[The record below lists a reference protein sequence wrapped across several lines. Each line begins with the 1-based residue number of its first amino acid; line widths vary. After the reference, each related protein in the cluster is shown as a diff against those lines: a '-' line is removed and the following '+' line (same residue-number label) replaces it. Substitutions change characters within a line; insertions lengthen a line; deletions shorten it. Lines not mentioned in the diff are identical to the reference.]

1 MIRFI
6 DVNTGNVYNGSTPY
20 VHWFEGKQS
29 VGLNYDKQIVF
40 LTNSKCVCIKMNSD
54 VFSLVNED
62 MLQYYF
68 TEDGKP
74 TQQTFFD
81 KKYFDLDVLK
91 TKHISKTGNSENYQ
105 DGYYLYCFNIIAQ
118 GKYVGEVTDSFFIND
133 EEFTI
138 GADFY
143 DENEILGINLSNF
156 GLDISNEVQRAIYEK
171 DINEQKPDYI
181 LLNRKLKEL
190 LNEYINI
197 LANKGSYKSLINSL
211 NWFEYGEL
219 TKIYEYWKHSE
230 PNRDYISKRELTQYI
245 NQNTKNIINSQTKTT
260 FVGISCALDKIT
272 KNNGKIVYENS
283 IDESNIFEEPTYW
296 GYSPLQYVDMGGF
309 FANSQ
314 WCTVYNK
321 DKTVTFRLAVDRE
334 ITGFAPQ
341 ISFAGNYVGM
351 EYNNGYYEY
360 TTSEKYEYGELLPEV
375 WFFWLASYYGA
386 IGINI
391 PYNTIGSKNN
401 RDSVIL
407 PTGWN
412 WIIPGGNN
420 NTLSLINEPNPK
432 LENVGMMWSK
442 DAMSLKMTLLHNFFA
457 TYFLPIHLDLIHTTI
472 ENIIYTNTLKIN
484 SAPLLERFDR
494 VDGINTFKCD
504 LKDVYYLDNV
514 ETYTNLNTPFGYI
527 HNSNLNEEDAE
538 LDIIGVDLE
547 FFDHTG
553 MASDDDILKAYM
565 LQYYKGIGA
574 VIPFNCVLDIKDNI
588 IVGGDIIIYKD
599 GEIILSRS
607 TTNIRSSRTF
617 NIGGKT
623 HVDFNI
629 LLKEIGQYKIQ
640 LQFRLAGGENL
651 IKTFDLRVDEENY
664 PSIKLYK
671 IVPKNN
677 IKNELNINE
686 WIGGKGVETNNVVDY
701 VLNPVQYKRTY
712 YNGEEVTETSVIYTQ
727 FISTT
732 AENIKNTVHSNQV
745 FILKLNKKD
754 DIRSFIT
761 ELNQIQ
767 IKDRNGSYMNLYD
780 DVLAR
785 TNTSNGLNPDDE
797 SKFIIFNG
805 YSKTNAKDIF
815 WFTMDRGG
823 NFLNIGDNPDVISE
837 WINYEYSDT
846 GWNDYI
852 YIIGINTSFNIPENT
867 DCSHYTF
874 KDNRTENRTPIWI
887 RNMFIPYF
895 YKLEEIGKTSRIDN
909 IINGYSKDDEFVL
922 RNSKDTYIINQTD
935 VICFLPELKC
945 VRRPKDFMWKFYCST
960 VNKTII
966 PLTFRRSDMN
976 TIDFELKDGEGETIA
991 IIEKQLTPNDNRNNQ
1006 KTPYPTILQPLFGRY
1021 DFSILP
1027 TLGYYD
1033 LIFNYRLDDNQ
1044 EKDITKQISSSF
1056 IVSKK
1061 NATKSDLPEI
1071 PTDITPDIPE
1081 QDELRLYLEEILRRT
1096 NAKHGF
1102 KEEYLDDYEEEYS
1115 KEYK

>member
-1 MIRFI
+1 MKFKNI
-6 DVNTGNVYNGSTPY
+6 
-20 VHWFEGKQS
+20 
-29 VGLNYDKQIVF
+29 
-40 LTNSKCVCIKMNSD
+40 SD
-54 VFSLVNED
+54 LSNED
-62 MLQYYF
+62 LNETPFEFLIMKL
-68 TEDGKP
+68 
-74 TQQTFFD
+74 
-81 KKYFDLDVLK
+81 
-91 TKHISKTGNSENYQ
+91 
-105 DGYYLYCFNIIAQ
+105 
-118 GKYVGEVTDSFFIND
+118 ND
-133 EEFTI
+133 I
-138 GADFY
+138 C
-143 DENEILGINLSNF
+143 IVS
-156 GLDISNEVQRAIYEK
+156 
-171 DINEQKPDYI
+171 
-181 LLNRKLKEL
+181 LNRKLKEL
-190 LNEYINI
+190 LNEYINV

-219 TKIYEYWKHSE
+219 TKIYEYWKQTE
-230 PNRDYISKRELTQYI
+230 PNRDYLSKRELTQYI
-245 NQNTKNIINSQTKTT
+245 NQNTQNIINSQTKTT

-283 IDESNIFEEPTYW
+283 IDESDVNT
-296 GYSPLQYVDMGGF
+296 
-309 FANSQ
+309 N
-314 WCTVYNK
+314 
-321 DKTVTFRLAVDRE
+321 
-334 ITGFAPQ
+334 Q
-341 ISFAGNYVGM
+341 I
-351 EYNNGYYEY
+351 
-360 TTSEKYEYGELLPEV
+360 
-375 WFFWLASYYGA
+375 
-386 IGINI
+386 
-391 PYNTIGSKNN
+391 
-401 RDSVIL
+401 
-407 PTGWN
+407 
-412 WIIPGGNN
+412 
-420 NTLSLINEPNPK
+420 SLINEPNPK
-432 LENVGMMWSK
+432 LENVGMLWSK

-457 TYFLPIHLDLIHTTI
+457 TYFLPIHLDLIHTTL
-472 ENIIYTNTLKIN
+472 ENTIYANTIKIN

-494 VDGINTFKCD
+494 FDGIDTFKCD
-504 LKDVYYLDNV
+504 LNDIYYLDNV
-514 ETYTNLNTPFGYI
+514 ETYTNLNTPFGYL
-527 HNSNLNEEDAE
+527 HCSNLNEEDAE

-553 MASDDDILKAYM
+553 MASEDDILKAYM
-565 LQYYKGIGA
+565 LQFYKGIGA

-599 GEIILSRS
+599 GEIILTRS

-617 NIGGKT
+617 NIDGKT

-640 LQFRLAGGENL
+640 LQFRLAGGETL

-686 WIGGKGVETNNVVDY
+686 WIGTNGVETSNVVDY
-701 VLNPVQYKRTY
+701 VLNPIQYKRTY
-712 YNGEEVTETSVIYTQ
+712 YNGEEVTETPVIYTQ

-732 AENIKNTVHSNQV
+732 TENIKNTVHSNQV
-745 FILKLNKKD
+745 FILKLNKKT
-754 DIRSFIT
+754 DIRSFIN

-767 IKDRNGSYMNLYD
+767 IKDRNGSYVKLYD
-780 DVLAR
+780 DVLAS
-785 TNTSNGLNPDDE
+785 TNLSNNKLDDE
-797 SKFIIFNG
+797 AKFIMFNG

-823 NFLNIGDNPDVISE
+823 NFLNTGDETDAISE
-837 WINYEYSDT
+837 WINYEYDGN

-867 DCSHYTF
+867 NCSHYSF
-874 KDNRTENRTPIWI
+874 KDNRTENRNPIWI

-895 YKLEEIGKTSRIDN
+895 YKLEELGKTSEIDN
-909 IINGYSKDDEFVL
+909 MINGYFKDDEFVL

-976 TIDFELKDGEGETIA
+976 TIDFELKDGEGEPIA
-991 IIEKQLTPNDNRNNQ
+991 IVEKQLTPNDNRNNY
-1006 KTPYPTILQPLFGRY
+1006 KTPYPAILQPLFGRY

-1071 PTDITPDIPE
+1071 PTDSTPDIPQ
-1081 QDELRLYLEEILRRT
+1081 QDELRLYLEEILRKT
-1096 NAKHGF
+1096 NAKYGF
-1102 KEEYLDDYEEEYS
+1102 DKGFIDDYEEKYS
-1115 KEYK
+1115 EDCK

>member
-6 DVNTGNVYNGSTPY
+6 DVNTGNVYNGSRPY

-40 LTNSKCVCIKMNSD
+40 LTDSKCVCIKMNSE

-68 TEDGKP
+68 TEEGKP

-133 EEFTI
+133 EEFII

-156 GLDISNEVQRAIYEK
+156 GLDLSNEVQRAIYEK
-171 DINEQKPDYI
+171 DINEQKPDYV

-211 NWFEYGEL
+211 NWFEYGDL
-219 TKIYEYWKHSE
+219 TKIYEYWKHTE
-230 PNRDYISKRELTQYI
+230 PNRDYLSKRELTQYI
-245 NQNTKNIINSQTKTT
+245 NQNTQNIINSQTKTT
-260 FVGISCALDKIT
+260 FVGISCALDRIA
-272 KNNGKIVYENS
+272 KNDGKIVYENS
-283 IDESNIFEEPTYW
+283 IDESNVNT
-296 GYSPLQYVDMGGF
+296 
-309 FANSQ
+309 
-314 WCTVYNK
+314 
-321 DKTVTFRLAVDRE
+321 
-334 ITGFAPQ
+334 
-341 ISFAGNYVGM
+341 
-351 EYNNGYYEY
+351 
-360 TTSEKYEYGELLPEV
+360 
-375 WFFWLASYYGA
+375 
-386 IGINI
+386 
-391 PYNTIGSKNN
+391 NTI
-401 RDSVIL
+401 
-407 PTGWN
+407 
-412 WIIPGGNN
+412 
-420 NTLSLINEPNPK
+420 SLVNEPNPK
-432 LENVGMMWSK
+432 LESVGMMWSK
-442 DAMSLKMTLLHNFFA
+442 NAMSLKMTLLHNFFA
-457 TYFLPIHLDLIHTTI
+457 TYFLPIHLDLIHTTL
-472 ENIIYTNTLKIN
+472 ENIIYTNTIKIN
-484 SAPLLERFDR
+484 SAPLLERFDNF
-494 VDGINTFKCD
+494 DEINTFKCD

-547 FFDHTG
+547 FFDY
-553 MASDDDILKAYM
+553 SDSADENDVFKAYM
-565 LQYYKGIGA
+565 LQFYKGIGA
-574 VIPFNCVLDIKDNI
+574 VIPFNCVLDIKDNL

-607 TTNIRSSRTF
+607 TTNIRSTRTLD
-617 NIGGKT
+617 IDGKT
-623 HVDFNI
+623 YVDFNI

-664 PSIKLYK
+664 PTIKLYK

-686 WIGGKGVETNNVVDY
+686 WIGTKEQGIETNNVVDY

-712 YNGEEVTETSVIYTQ
+712 YNGEEVTETPVIYTQ

-732 AENIKNTVHSNQV
+732 TENIKNTVHSNQV
-745 FILKLNKKD
+745 FILKLNKQND
-754 DIRSFIT
+754 VSSFIN

-767 IKDRNGSYMNLYD
+767 IKDRNGSYVKLYD
-780 DVLAR
+780 DVLSEI
-785 TNTSNGLNPDDE
+785 TIGEPKPEDTFVS
-797 SKFIIFNG
+797 FNG
-805 YSKTNAKDIF
+805 YSKENAKDVF

-823 NFLNIGDNPDVISE
+823 NFLKLGDETGVISE
-837 WINYEYSDT
+837 WINYEYNGDS
-846 GWNDYI
+846 WNDYV
-852 YIIGINTSFNIPENT
+852 YIIGINTSFNIPENIN
-867 DCSHYTF
+867 CSQYTI

-895 YKLEEIGKTSRIDN
+895 YKLEELGKTSRIDN
-909 IINGYSKDDEFVL
+909 IINGYSKEDEFVL

-966 PLTFRRSDMN
+966 PLTFRRSDMD
-976 TIDFELKDGEGETIA
+976 TIDFELKDSEGETIA
-991 IIEKQLTPNDNRNNQ
+991 NIEKQLTPNDNRNNQ

-1033 LIFNYRLDDNQ
+1033 LIFNYSLDDNQ
-1044 EKDITKQISSSF
+1044 EKDITKQITSSF

-1071 PTDITPDIPE
+1071 PTDSTPDIPQ
-1081 QDELRLYLEEILRRT
+1081 QDELKFYLEEILRRT
-1096 NAKHGF
+1096 NAKYGF
-1102 KEEYLDDYEEEYS
+1102 NEGYIDDYEEKYS

>member
-6 DVNTGNVYNGSTPY
+6 DVNTGNVYNGSKPY

-40 LTNSKCVCIKMNSD
+40 LTNSKCVCIKMNSE

-171 DINEQKPDYI
+171 DINEQKPDYV

-190 LNEYINI
+190 LNEYINV

-230 PNRDYISKRELTQYI
+230 PNRDYLSKRELTQYI
-245 NQNTKNIINSQTKTT
+245 NQNTQNIINSQTKTT

-272 KNNGKIVYENS
+272 KNDGNIVYENS
-283 IDESNIFEEPTYW
+283 IDES
-296 GYSPLQYVDMGGF
+296 
-309 FANSQ
+309 
-314 WCTVYNK
+314 
-321 DKTVTFRLAVDRE
+321 
-334 ITGFAPQ
+334 
-341 ISFAGNYVGM
+341 
-351 EYNNGYYEY
+351 
-360 TTSEKYEYGELLPEV
+360 EV
-375 WFFWLASYYGA
+375 
-386 IGINI
+386 
-391 PYNTIGSKNN
+391 NTNP
-401 RDSVIL
+401 V
-407 PTGWN
+407 
-412 WIIPGGNN
+412 
-420 NTLSLINEPNPK
+420 SLINEPNPK
-432 LENVGMMWSK
+432 LENVGMLWSK
-442 DAMSLKMTLLHNFFA
+442 EAMSLKMTLLHNFFA
-457 TYFLPIHLDLIHTTI
+457 TYFLPIHLDLIHTTL

-484 SAPLLERFDR
+484 SAPLLERFDTFDE
-494 VDGINTFKCD
+494 VNTFKCD

-527 HNSNLNEEDAE
+527 HDSNLNEEDAE

-547 FFDHTG
+547 FLDYTG
-553 MASDDDILKAYM
+553 SADENDVFKAYM
-565 LQYYKGIGA
+565 LQFYKGIGA

-607 TTNIRSSRTF
+607 TTNIRSTRTLD
-617 NIGGKT
+617 IDGKT
-623 HVDFNI
+623 YIDFNI

-640 LQFRLAGGENL
+640 LQFSLAGGENL

-686 WIGGKGVETNNVVDY
+686 WIGTNGVETNSVVDY

-712 YNGEEVTETSVIYTQ
+712 YNGEEVTESSVIYTQ

-732 AENIKNTVHSNQV
+732 TENIKNTVHSNQV
-745 FILKLNKKD
+745 FILKLNKKT
-754 DIRSFIT
+754 DIRAFIN

-767 IKDRNGSYMNLYD
+767 LKDRNGSYLKLYD
-780 DVLAR
+780 NVLAS
-785 TNTSNGLNPDDE
+785 TNLSDNELNPDEE
-797 SKFIIFNG
+797 SKFITFNG

-823 NFLNIGDNPDVISE
+823 NFLNIGDDPDMISE
-837 WINYEYSDT
+837 WINYEYT
-846 GWNDYI
+846 GNGWNDYI

-867 DCSHYTF
+867 NCSHYTF
-874 KDNRTENRTPIWI
+874 KDNRSNKSPIWI

-895 YKLEEIGKTSRIDN
+895 YKLEELGKTSRINN
-909 IINGYSKDDEFVL
+909 IINRYSKDDEFVL

-976 TIDFELKDGEGETIA
+976 TIDFELKDGDGETIA
-991 IIEKQLTPNDNRNNQ
+991 TIEKQLTPNDNRNNQ
-1006 KTPYPTILQPLFGRY
+1006 KTPYPTILAPLFGRY

-1044 EKDITKQISSSF
+1044 ENDITKQISSSF

-1061 NATKSDLPEI
+1061 NATKYDLPEI

-1096 NAKHGF
+1096 NAKYGF
-1102 KEEYLDDYEEEYS
+1102 DEGYIDKYEEEVF
-1115 KEYK
+1115 

>member
-6 DVNTGNVYNGSTPY
+6 DVNTGNVYNGSKPY

-40 LTNSKCVCIKMNSD
+40 LTDSKCVCIKMNSE

-68 TEDGKP
+68 TEEGKP

-91 TKHISKTGNSENYQ
+91 TKHISKTSNSENYQ
-105 DGYYLYCFNIIAQ
+105 DGYYLYCFNVIAQ

-143 DENEILGINLSNF
+143 DENEILDINLSNF
-156 GLDISNEVQRAIYEK
+156 GLDMSNEVQRAIYEK
-171 DINEQKPDYI
+171 DINEQKPDYV

-219 TKIYEYWKHSE
+219 TKIYEYWKHTE

-245 NQNTKNIINSQTKTT
+245 NQNTQNIINSQTKTT
-260 FVGISCALDKIT
+260 FVGISCALNKIA
-272 KNNGKIVYENS
+272 KNDGNIVYENS
-283 IDESNIFEEPTYW
+283 IDES
-296 GYSPLQYVDMGGF
+296 YV
-309 FANSQ
+309 
-314 WCTVYNK
+314 
-321 DKTVTFRLAVDRE
+321 
-334 ITGFAPQ
+334 
-341 ISFAGNYVGM
+341 
-351 EYNNGYYEY
+351 
-360 TTSEKYEYGELLPEV
+360 
-375 WFFWLASYYGA
+375 
-386 IGINI
+386 
-391 PYNTIGSKNN
+391 NTNPI
-401 RDSVIL
+401 
-407 PTGWN
+407 
-412 WIIPGGNN
+412 
-420 NTLSLINEPNPK
+420 SLINEPNPK

-442 DAMSLKMTLLHNFFA
+442 EAMSLKMTLLHNFFA
-457 TYFLPIHLDLIHTTI
+457 TYFLPIHLDLIHTTL
-472 ENIIYTNTLKIN
+472 ENTIYTNTIKIN

-494 VDGINTFKCD
+494 FDGINTFKCD

-527 HNSNLNEEDAE
+527 HNSNLDEEDAE

-553 MASDDDILKAYM
+553 MASEDDILKAYM

-599 GEIILSRS
+599 GEVILTRS

-617 NIGGKT
+617 NIDGKT
-623 HVDFNI
+623 YVDFNI

-677 IKNELNINE
+677 IKNELNIND
-686 WIGGKGVETNNVVDY
+686 WIGTKGVETNNVVDY
-701 VLNPVQYKRTY
+701 VLNPVQYKKTY
-712 YNGEEVTETSVIYTQ
+712 YDREEVTATPIIYTQ

-732 AENIKNTVHSNQV
+732 TENIKNTVHSNQV

-754 DIRSFIT
+754 DVRSFIT

-767 IKDRNGSYMNLYD
+767 IKDRSGSYMSLYD
-780 DVLAR
+780 DVLAS
-785 TNTSNGLNPDDE
+785 TNLSDNGLNTDDE
-797 SKFIIFNG
+797 SKFVMFNG

-823 NFLNIGDNPDVISE
+823 NFLNIGDNPEVISE
-837 WINYEYSDT
+837 WINYEYSDN

-852 YIIGINTSFNIPENT
+852 YIIGINTGFNIPENP

-895 YKLEEIGKTSRIDN
+895 YKLEELGKTSRIDN

-966 PLTFRRSDMN
+966 PLTFRRSDMD

-991 IIEKQLTPNDNRNNQ
+991 IVEKQLTPNDNRNNQ

-1044 EKDITKQISSSF
+1044 ENDITKQISSSF

-1102 KEEYLDDYEEEYS
+1102 KEEYLDDYEEKYS
-1115 KEYK
+1115 EEYK

>member
-6 DVNTGNVYNGSTPY
+6 DVNTGNVYNGSKPY

-40 LTNSKCVCIKMNSD
+40 LTDSKCVCIKMNSE

-68 TEDGKP
+68 TEEGKP

-105 DGYYLYCFNIIAQ
+105 DGYYLYCFNVIAQ

-133 EEFTI
+133 EEFTV

-156 GLDISNEVQRAIYEK
+156 GLDMSNEVQRAIYEK
-171 DINEQKPDYI
+171 DINEQKPDYV

-219 TKIYEYWKHSE
+219 TKIYEYWKHTE

-245 NQNTKNIINSQTKTT
+245 NQNTQNIINSQTKTT
-260 FVGISCALDKIT
+260 FVGISCALDKIA
-272 KNNGKIVYENS
+272 KNNGNIVYENS
-283 IDESNIFEEPTYW
+283 IDES
-296 GYSPLQYVDMGGF
+296 YV
-309 FANSQ
+309 
-314 WCTVYNK
+314 
-321 DKTVTFRLAVDRE
+321 
-334 ITGFAPQ
+334 
-341 ISFAGNYVGM
+341 
-351 EYNNGYYEY
+351 
-360 TTSEKYEYGELLPEV
+360 
-375 WFFWLASYYGA
+375 
-386 IGINI
+386 
-391 PYNTIGSKNN
+391 NTNPI
-401 RDSVIL
+401 
-407 PTGWN
+407 
-412 WIIPGGNN
+412 
-420 NTLSLINEPNPK
+420 SLINEPNPK

-442 DAMSLKMTLLHNFFA
+442 EAMSLKMTLLHNFFA
-457 TYFLPIHLDLIHTTI
+457 TYFLPIHLDLIHTTL
-472 ENIIYTNTLKIN
+472 ENTIYTNTIKIN

-494 VDGINTFKCD
+494 FDGINTFKCD

-527 HNSNLNEEDAE
+527 HNSNLDEEDAE

-553 MASDDDILKAYM
+553 MASEDDILKAYM

-574 VIPFNCVLDIKDNI
+574 VIPFNCVLDIKDNVI
-588 IVGGDIIIYKD
+588 IGGDIIIYKD
-599 GEIILSRS
+599 GEVILTRS

-617 NIGGKT
+617 NIDGKT
-623 HVDFNI
+623 YVDFNI

-677 IKNELNINE
+677 IKNELNIND
-686 WIGGKGVETNNVVDY
+686 WIGTKGVETNNVVDY
-701 VLNPVQYKRTY
+701 VLNPVQYKKTY
-712 YNGEEVTETSVIYTQ
+712 YDGEEVTATPIIYTQ

-732 AENIKNTVHSNQV
+732 TENIKNTVHSNQV

-754 DIRSFIT
+754 DVRSFIT

-767 IKDRNGSYMNLYD
+767 IKDRSGSYMSLYD
-780 DVLAR
+780 DVLAS
-785 TNTSNGLNPDDE
+785 TNLSDNGLNTDDE
-797 SKFIIFNG
+797 SKFVMFNG

-823 NFLNIGDNPDVISE
+823 NFLNIGDNPEAISE
-837 WINYEYSDT
+837 WINYEYSDN

-852 YIIGINTSFNIPENT
+852 YIIGINTGFNIPENP

-895 YKLEEIGKTSRIDN
+895 YKLEELGKTSRIDN

-966 PLTFRRSDMN
+966 PLTFRRSDMD

-991 IIEKQLTPNDNRNNQ
+991 IVEKQLTPNDNRNNQ

-1044 EKDITKQISSSF
+1044 ENDITKQISSSF

-1102 KEEYLDDYEEEYS
+1102 KEEYLDDYEEKYS
-1115 KEYK
+1115 SEYK

>member
-6 DVNTGNVYNGSTPY
+6 DVNTGNVYNGSAPY

-40 LTNSKCVCIKMNSD
+40 LTDSKCVCIKMNSE
-54 VFSLVNED
+54 VFSLVDEN

-68 TEDGKP
+68 TEEGKP

-118 GKYVGEVTDSFFIND
+118 GKYIGEVTDSFFIND
-133 EEFTI
+133 EEFII

-171 DINEQKPDYI
+171 DINEQKPDYV

-219 TKIYEYWKHSE
+219 TKIYEYWKHTE
-230 PNRDYISKRELTQYI
+230 PNRDYLSKRELTQYI
-245 NQNTKNIINSQTKTT
+245 NKNTQNIINSQTKTT
-260 FVGISCALDKIT
+260 FVGISCALDKII
-272 KNNGKIVYENS
+272 KNNGRIVYENS
-283 IDESNIFEEPTYW
+283 IDESDVNT
-296 GYSPLQYVDMGGF
+296 
-309 FANSQ
+309 N
-314 WCTVYNK
+314 
-321 DKTVTFRLAVDRE
+321 
-334 ITGFAPQ
+334 Q
-341 ISFAGNYVGM
+341 I
-351 EYNNGYYEY
+351 
-360 TTSEKYEYGELLPEV
+360 
-375 WFFWLASYYGA
+375 
-386 IGINI
+386 
-391 PYNTIGSKNN
+391 
-401 RDSVIL
+401 
-407 PTGWN
+407 
-412 WIIPGGNN
+412 
-420 NTLSLINEPNPK
+420 SLINEPNPK
-432 LENVGMMWSK
+432 LENIGMMWSK
-442 DAMSLKMTLLHNFFA
+442 EAMSLKMTLLHNFFA
-457 TYFLPIHLDLIHTTI
+457 TYFLPIHLDLIHTTL
-472 ENIIYTNTLKIN
+472 ENIIYTNTIKIN

-494 VDGINTFKCD
+494 LDGIDTFKCD

-553 MASDDDILKAYM
+553 VASEDDILKAYM

-617 NIGGKT
+617 NIDGKT

-651 IKTFDLRVDEENY
+651 IKIFDLRVDEENY

-686 WIGGKGVETNNVVDY
+686 WIGAKGVETNNVVDY

-732 AENIKNTVHSNQV
+732 TENIKNTVHSNQV
-745 FILKLNKKD
+745 FILKLNKKTD
-754 DIRSFIT
+754 VRSFIN

-785 TNTSNGLNPDDE
+785 TNTSNELNPDDE

-895 YKLEEIGKTSRIDN
+895 YKLEELGKTSEIEN

-922 RNSKDTYIINQTD
+922 RNSKYTYIINQTD

-976 TIDFELKDGEGETIA
+976 TIDFELKDGEDETIA
-991 IIEKQLTPNDNRNNQ
+991 IIEKQLTPNDNRNNY
-1006 KTPYPTILQPLFGRY
+1006 KT
-1021 DFSILP
+1021 
-1027 TLGYYD
+1027 
-1033 LIFNYRLDDNQ
+1033 
-1044 EKDITKQISSSF
+1044 
-1056 IVSKK
+1056 
-1061 NATKSDLPEI
+1061 
-1071 PTDITPDIPE
+1071 
-1081 QDELRLYLEEILRRT
+1081 
-1096 NAKHGF
+1096 
-1102 KEEYLDDYEEEYS
+1102 
-1115 KEYK
+1115 

>member
-6 DVNTGNVYNGSTPY
+6 DVNTGNVYNGSKPY

-40 LTNSKCVCIKMNSD
+40 LTNSKCVCIKMNSE

-68 TEDGKP
+68 TEEGKP

-118 GKYVGEVTDSFFIND
+118 GKYVGEITDSFFING

-143 DENEILGINLSNF
+143 DENEILSINLSNF
-156 GLDISNEVQRAIYEK
+156 GLDLSNEVQRAIYEK
-171 DINEQKPDYI
+171 DINEQKPDYV

-190 LNEYINI
+190 LNEYINV

-219 TKIYEYWKHSE
+219 TKIYEYWKHTE

-245 NQNTKNIINSQTKTT
+245 NKNTQNIINSQTKTT
-260 FVGISCALDKIT
+260 FVGISCALDKIAK
-272 KNNGKIVYENS
+272 KNGRIVYENS
-283 IDESNIFEEPTYW
+283 IDESD
-296 GYSPLQYVDMGGF
+296 V
-309 FANSQ
+309 
-314 WCTVYNK
+314 
-321 DKTVTFRLAVDRE
+321 
-334 ITGFAPQ
+334 
-341 ISFAGNYVGM
+341 
-351 EYNNGYYEY
+351 
-360 TTSEKYEYGELLPEV
+360 
-375 WFFWLASYYGA
+375 
-386 IGINI
+386 
-391 PYNTIGSKNN
+391 NTNPI
-401 RDSVIL
+401 
-407 PTGWN
+407 
-412 WIIPGGNN
+412 
-420 NTLSLINEPNPK
+420 SLINEPNPK
-432 LENVGMMWSK
+432 LENIGMMWSK
-442 DAMSLKMTLLHNFFA
+442 EAMSLKMTLLHNFFA
-457 TYFLPIHLDLIHTTI
+457 TYFLPIHLDLIHTTL
-472 ENIIYTNTLKIN
+472 ENTIYTNTIKIN

-494 VDGINTFKCD
+494 FDGIDTFKCD
-504 LKDVYYLDNV
+504 LKDIYYLDNV

-553 MASDDDILKAYM
+553 MASEDDILKAYM
-565 LQYYKGIGA
+565 LQFYKGIGA

-599 GEIILSRS
+599 GEIILTRS

-617 NIGGKT
+617 NIDGKT

-640 LQFRLAGGENL
+640 LQFRLAGGETL

-671 IVPKNN
+671 IAPKNN
-677 IKNELNINE
+677 IKNELDINE
-686 WIGGKGVETNNVVDY
+686 WIGTNGIETNNVVDY
-701 VLNPVQYKRTY
+701 VLNPVQYKKIY
-712 YNGEEVTETSVIYTQ
+712 YNGEEVTETPVIYTQ

-732 AENIKNTVHSNQV
+732 TENIKNTVHSNQV

-754 DIRSFIT
+754 DIRAFIT

-767 IKDRNGSYMNLYD
+767 IKDRNGSYMKLYD

-785 TNTSNGLNPDDE
+785 TSIINNELSDDE
-797 SKFIIFNG
+797 AKFITFNG

-823 NFLNIGDNPDVISE
+823 NFLNIGDETDVISE
-837 WINYEYSDT
+837 WINYEYD
-846 GWNDYI
+846 GNDWNDYI

-874 KDNRTENRTPIWI
+874 KDNRTDNRTPIWI

-895 YKLEEIGKTSRIDN
+895 YKLEELGKTSEIDN

-991 IIEKQLTPNDNRNNQ
+991 IVEKQLTPNDNRNNY
-1006 KTPYPTILQPLFGRY
+1006 KTPYPVILQPLFGRY

-1061 NATKSDLPEI
+1061 NATKSDLPDI

-1102 KEEYLDDYEEEYS
+1102 KEEYLDDYEEKYS
-1115 KEYK
+1115 DEYK

>member
-40 LTNSKCVCIKMNSD
+40 LTNSKCVCIKMNSE

-68 TEDGKP
+68 TEEGKP

-91 TKHISKTGNSENYQ
+91 TKHIAKTGNSKNYQ

-118 GKYVGEVTDSFFIND
+118 GKYVGEVTDSFFING

-171 DINEQKPDYI
+171 DINEQKPDYV

-190 LNEYINI
+190 LNEYINV

-219 TKIYEYWKHSE
+219 TKIYEYWKHTE
-230 PNRDYISKRELTQYI
+230 PNREYISKRELTQYI
-245 NQNTKNIINSQTKTT
+245 NQNTQNIINSQTKTT

-272 KNNGKIVYENS
+272 KNDGNIVYENS
-283 IDESNIFEEPTYW
+283 IDESD
-296 GYSPLQYVDMGGF
+296 V
-309 FANSQ
+309 
-314 WCTVYNK
+314 
-321 DKTVTFRLAVDRE
+321 
-334 ITGFAPQ
+334 
-341 ISFAGNYVGM
+341 
-351 EYNNGYYEY
+351 
-360 TTSEKYEYGELLPEV
+360 
-375 WFFWLASYYGA
+375 
-386 IGINI
+386 
-391 PYNTIGSKNN
+391 NTDTI
-401 RDSVIL
+401 
-407 PTGWN
+407 
-412 WIIPGGNN
+412 
-420 NTLSLINEPNPK
+420 SLINEPNPK

-457 TYFLPIHLDLIHTTI
+457 TYFLPIHLDLIHTTL

-484 SAPLLERFDR
+484 SAPLLERFDKFDM
-494 VDGINTFKCD
+494 VNTFKCD

-527 HNSNLNEEDAE
+527 HSSNLNEEDAE

-547 FFDHTG
+547 FLDYKDS
-553 MASDDDILKAYM
+553 ADENDIFKAYM
-565 LQYYKGIGA
+565 LQFYKGIGA

-599 GEIILSRS
+599 GEVILSRS
-607 TTNIRSSRTF
+607 TTNIRSTRTLD
-617 NIGGKT
+617 IDGKT
-623 HVDFNI
+623 YVDFNI

-664 PSIKLYK
+664 PTIKLYK
-671 IVPKNN
+671 IVPKSN

-686 WIGGKGVETNNVVDY
+686 WIGTKGVETNSVVDY
-701 VLNPVQYKRTY
+701 VLNPIQYKRTY
-712 YNGEEVTETSVIYTQ
+712 YNGEEVTETPVIYTQ

-732 AENIKNTVHSNQV
+732 TENIKNTVHSNQV
-745 FILKLNKKD
+745 FILKLNKKTD
-754 DIRSFIT
+754 VRAFIN
-761 ELNQIQ
+761 ELKQIQ
-767 IKDRNGSYMNLYD
+767 IKDRSGEYKNLYD
-780 DVLAR
+780 DVLSEI
-785 TNTSNGLNPDDE
+785 TVGEPKTEDTFVS
-797 SKFIIFNG
+797 FNG

-823 NFLNIGDNPDVISE
+823 NFLNIVDETDAISE
-837 WINYEYSDT
+837 WINYEYT
-846 GWNDYI
+846 GNGWNDYI

-895 YKLEEIGKTSRIDN
+895 YKLEELGKTSEIDN
-909 IINGYSKDDEFVL
+909 IINGYSKEEEFVL

-976 TIDFELKDGEGETIA
+976 TIDFELKGGEGETIA

-1081 QDELRLYLEEILRRT
+1081 QDELRLYLEEILRTT

-1102 KEEYLDDYEEEYS
+1102 KEEYLDDYEEKYS
-1115 KEYK
+1115 DEYK

>member
-6 DVNTGNVYNGSTPY
+6 DVNTGNVYNGSKPY

-40 LTNSKCVCIKMNSD
+40 LTDSKCVCIKMNSE

-62 MLQYYF
+62 MLQYYL
-68 TEDGKP
+68 TEEGKP

-105 DGYYLYCFNIIAQ
+105 DGYYLYCFNVIAQ

-143 DENEILGINLSNF
+143 DENEILDINLSNF
-156 GLDISNEVQRAIYEK
+156 GLDMSNEVQRAIYEK
-171 DINEQKPDYI
+171 DINEQKPDYV

-219 TKIYEYWKHSE
+219 TKIYEYWKHTE

-245 NQNTKNIINSQTKTT
+245 NQNTQNIINSQTKTT
-260 FVGISCALDKIT
+260 FVGISCALDKIA
-272 KNNGKIVYENS
+272 KNDGNIVYENS
-283 IDESNIFEEPTYW
+283 IDES
-296 GYSPLQYVDMGGF
+296 YV
-309 FANSQ
+309 
-314 WCTVYNK
+314 
-321 DKTVTFRLAVDRE
+321 
-334 ITGFAPQ
+334 
-341 ISFAGNYVGM
+341 
-351 EYNNGYYEY
+351 
-360 TTSEKYEYGELLPEV
+360 
-375 WFFWLASYYGA
+375 
-386 IGINI
+386 
-391 PYNTIGSKNN
+391 NTNPI
-401 RDSVIL
+401 
-407 PTGWN
+407 
-412 WIIPGGNN
+412 
-420 NTLSLINEPNPK
+420 SLINEPNPK

-442 DAMSLKMTLLHNFFA
+442 EAMSLKMTLLHNFFA
-457 TYFLPIHLDLIHTTI
+457 TYFLPIHLDLIHTTL

-494 VDGINTFKCD
+494 FDGINTFKCD
-504 LKDVYYLDNV
+504 LNDVYYLDNV

-553 MASDDDILKAYM
+553 MASEDDILKAYM

-599 GEIILSRS
+599 GEVILTRS

-617 NIGGKT
+617 NIDGKT
-623 HVDFNI
+623 YVDFNI

-677 IKNELNINE
+677 IKNELNIND
-686 WIGGKGVETNNVVDY
+686 WIGTKGVETNNVVDY
-701 VLNPVQYKRTY
+701 VLNPVQYKKTY
-712 YNGEEVTETSVIYTQ
+712 YDGEEVTATPIIYTQ

-732 AENIKNTVHSNQV
+732 TENIKNTVHSNQV

-754 DIRSFIT
+754 DVRSFIT

-767 IKDRNGSYMNLYD
+767 IKDRSGSYMSLYD
-780 DVLAR
+780 DVLAS
-785 TNTSNGLNPDDE
+785 TNLSDNGLNTDDE
-797 SKFIIFNG
+797 SKFVMFNG

-823 NFLNIGDNPDVISE
+823 NFLNIGDNPEVISE
-837 WINYEYSDT
+837 WINYEYSDN

-852 YIIGINTSFNIPENT
+852 YIIGINTGFNIPENP

-895 YKLEEIGKTSRIDN
+895 YKLEELGKTSRIDN

-966 PLTFRRSDMN
+966 PLTFRRSDMD

-991 IIEKQLTPNDNRNNQ
+991 IVEKQLTPNDNRNNQ

-1044 EKDITKQISSSF
+1044 ENDITKQISSSF

-1102 KEEYLDDYEEEYS
+1102 KEEYLDDYEEKYS
-1115 KEYK
+1115 EEYK

>member
-6 DVNTGNVYNGSTPY
+6 DVNTGNVYNGSRSY
-20 VHWFEGKQS
+20 IHWFEGKQS

-40 LTNSKCVCIKMNSD
+40 LTNSKCVCIKMNSE

-91 TKHISKTGNSENYQ
+91 TKHISKTGNSENYR

-118 GKYVGEVTDSFFIND
+118 GKYVGEVRDSFFING

-156 GLDISNEVQRAIYEK
+156 GLDLSNEVQRAIYEK
-171 DINEQKPDYI
+171 DINEQKPDYV

-211 NWFEYGEL
+211 KWFEYGDL
-219 TKIYEYWKHSE
+219 TKIYEYWKHTE
-230 PNRDYISKRELTQYI
+230 PNRDYLSKRELTQYI
-245 NQNTKNIINSQTKTT
+245 SQNTQNIINSQIKTT
-260 FVGISCALDKIT
+260 FVGISCALDKIA
-272 KNNGKIVYENS
+272 KSDGKIVYENS
-283 IDESNIFEEPTYW
+283 IDESDVNT
-296 GYSPLQYVDMGGF
+296 
-309 FANSQ
+309 
-314 WCTVYNK
+314 
-321 DKTVTFRLAVDRE
+321 
-334 ITGFAPQ
+334 
-341 ISFAGNYVGM
+341 
-351 EYNNGYYEY
+351 
-360 TTSEKYEYGELLPEV
+360 
-375 WFFWLASYYGA
+375 
-386 IGINI
+386 
-391 PYNTIGSKNN
+391 NTI
-401 RDSVIL
+401 
-407 PTGWN
+407 
-412 WIIPGGNN
+412 
-420 NTLSLINEPNPK
+420 SLINEPNPK
-432 LENVGMMWSK
+432 LESVGMMWSK
-442 DAMSLKMTLLHNFFA
+442 NAMSLKMTLLHNFFA
-457 TYFLPIHLDLIHTTI
+457 TYFLPIHLDLIHTTL
-472 ENIIYTNTLKIN
+472 ENIIYTNTIKIN
-484 SAPLLERFDR
+484 SAPLLERFDNL
-494 VDGINTFKCD
+494 DKINTFKCD

-547 FFDHTG
+547 FFDYSG
-553 MASDDDILKAYM
+553 SADENDVFKAYM
-565 LQYYKGIGA
+565 LQFYKGIGA
-574 VIPFNCVLDIKDNI
+574 VIPFNCILDIKDEL

-599 GEIILSRS
+599 GELILSRS
-607 TTNIRSSRTF
+607 TTNIRSTRTLD
-617 NIGGKT
+617 IEGKT
-623 HVDFNI
+623 YVDFNI

-664 PSIKLYK
+664 PSLKLYK

-686 WIGGKGVETNNVVDY
+686 WIGTNGVETNNVVDY
-701 VLNPVQYKRTY
+701 VLNPVQYKKTY
-712 YNGEEVTETSVIYTQ
+712 YNGEEVTESPIIYTQ

-732 AENIKNTVHSNQV
+732 TENIKNTVHSNQV
-745 FILKLNKKD
+745 FILKLNKKT
-754 DIRSFIT
+754 DIRAFIT

-780 DVLAR
+780 SVLAS
-785 TNTSNGLNPDDE
+785 TNLSNNELDDE
-797 SKFIIFNG
+797 PKFIVFNG

-823 NFLNIGDNPDVISE
+823 NFLNIGDNPDMISE
-837 WINYEYSDT
+837 WINYEYT
-846 GWNDYI
+846 GNGWNDYI

-867 DCSHYTF
+867 NCSHYTF
-874 KDNRTENRTPIWI
+874 KDNRTENRTPIWV

-895 YKLEEIGKTSRIDN
+895 YKLEELGKTSEIDN
-909 IINGYSKDDEFVL
+909 MINGYSKDDEFVL

-991 IIEKQLTPNDNRNNQ
+991 TIEKQLTPNDNRNIQ
-1006 KTPYPTILQPLFGRY
+1006 KTPYPAILQPLFGRY

-1061 NATKSDLPEI
+1061 NATKSDLPDI

-1081 QDELRLYLEEILRRT
+1081 QDELRLYLEEILRKT
-1096 NAKHGF
+1096 NAKYGF
-1102 KEEYLDDYEEEYS
+1102 DKGYIDDYDEIYS
-1115 KEYK
+1115 KMYK

>member
-6 DVNTGNVYNGSTPY
+6 DVNTGNVYNGNTPY

-40 LTNSKCVCIKMNSD
+40 LTDSKCVCIKMNSE
-54 VFSLVNED
+54 VFSLVDEN

-68 TEDGKP
+68 TEEGKP

-118 GKYVGEVTDSFFIND
+118 GKYVGEVTDSFFING

-143 DENEILGINLSNF
+143 DENEILSINLSNF

-171 DINEQKPDYI
+171 DINEQKPDYV

-190 LNEYINI
+190 LNEYINV

-219 TKIYEYWKHSE
+219 TKIYEYWKQTE
-230 PNRDYISKRELTQYI
+230 PNRDYLSKRELTQYI
-245 NQNTKNIINSQTKTT
+245 NQNTQNIINSQTKTT

-283 IDESNIFEEPTYW
+283 IDESDVNT
-296 GYSPLQYVDMGGF
+296 
-309 FANSQ
+309 N
-314 WCTVYNK
+314 
-321 DKTVTFRLAVDRE
+321 
-334 ITGFAPQ
+334 Q
-341 ISFAGNYVGM
+341 I
-351 EYNNGYYEY
+351 
-360 TTSEKYEYGELLPEV
+360 
-375 WFFWLASYYGA
+375 
-386 IGINI
+386 
-391 PYNTIGSKNN
+391 
-401 RDSVIL
+401 
-407 PTGWN
+407 
-412 WIIPGGNN
+412 
-420 NTLSLINEPNPK
+420 SLINEPNPK
-432 LENVGMMWSK
+432 LENVGMLWSK
-442 DAMSLKMTLLHNFFA
+442 EAMSLKMTLLHNFFA
-457 TYFLPIHLDLIHTTI
+457 TYFLPIHLDLIHTTL
-472 ENIIYTNTLKIN
+472 ENTIYTNTIKIN

-494 VDGINTFKCD
+494 FDGIDTFKCD
-504 LKDVYYLDNV
+504 LKDIYYLDNV
-514 ETYTNLNTPFGYI
+514 ETYTNLNTPFGYL
-527 HNSNLNEEDAE
+527 HSSNLNEEDAE

-553 MASDDDILKAYM
+553 MASEDDILKAYM
-565 LQYYKGIGA
+565 LQFYKGIGA
-574 VIPFNCVLDIKDNI
+574 VIPFNCVLDIKDNL

-599 GEIILSRS
+599 DELILTRS

-617 NIGGKT
+617 NIDGKT

-686 WIGGKGVETNNVVDY
+686 WIGTNGVETNNVVDY
-701 VLNPVQYKRTY
+701 VLNPIQYKRTY
-712 YNGEEVTETSVIYTQ
+712 YNGEEVTETPVIYTQ

-732 AENIKNTVHSNQV
+732 TENIKNTVHSNQV
-745 FILKLNKKD
+745 FILKLNKKT
-754 DIRSFIT
+754 DIRSFIN

-767 IKDRNGSYMNLYD
+767 IKDRNGSYIKLYD
-780 DVLAR
+780 EVLAS
-785 TNTSNGLNPDDE
+785 TNLSNNELDDE
-797 SKFIIFNG
+797 PKFIVFNG

-823 NFLNIGDNPDVISE
+823 NFLNLGDETDVISE
-837 WINYEYSDT
+837 WINYEYT
-846 GWNDYI
+846 GNGWNDYI

-867 DCSHYTF
+867 NCSHYTF
-874 KDNRTENRTPIWI
+874 KDNRTDNRTPIWI

-895 YKLEEIGKTSRIDN
+895 YKLEELGKTSEIDN
-909 IINGYSKDDEFVL
+909 MINGYSKDDEFVL
-922 RNSKDTYIINQTD
+922 RNSKDSYIINQTD

-991 IIEKQLTPNDNRNNQ
+991 IVEKQLTPNDNRNNY
-1006 KTPYPTILQPLFGRY
+1006 KTPYPVILQPLFGRY

-1061 NATKSDLPEI
+1061 NATKSDLPDI

-1096 NAKHGF
+1096 NAKYGF
-1102 KEEYLDDYEEEYS
+1102 NEGFIDDYEEKYS
-1115 KEYK
+1115 EDYK

>member
-1 MIRFI
+1 MIRFV
-6 DVNTGNVYNGSTPY
+6 DVNTGNVYNGSKPY
-20 VHWFEGKQS
+20 IHWFEGKQS

-40 LTNSKCVCIKMNSD
+40 LTDSKCVCIKMNSE
-54 VFSLVNED
+54 VFSLVDEN

-68 TEDGKP
+68 TEEGKP

-118 GKYVGEVTDSFFIND
+118 GKYVGEVTDSFFING
-133 EEFTI
+133 EEFII

-156 GLDISNEVQRAIYEK
+156 GLDLSNEVQRAIYEK
-171 DINEQKPDYI
+171 DINEQKPDYV

-219 TKIYEYWKHSE
+219 TKIYEYWKHTE

-245 NQNTKNIINSQTKTT
+245 NKNTQNIINSQTKTT
-260 FVGISCALDKIT
+260 FVGISCALDKIA
-272 KNNGKIVYENS
+272 KNNGKIVYENT
-283 IDESNIFEEPTYW
+283 IDESD
-296 GYSPLQYVDMGGF
+296 V
-309 FANSQ
+309 NS
-314 WCTVYNK
+314 Y
-321 DKTVTFRLAVDRE
+321 
-334 ITGFAPQ
+334 Q
-341 ISFAGNYVGM
+341 I
-351 EYNNGYYEY
+351 
-360 TTSEKYEYGELLPEV
+360 K
-375 WFFWLASYYGA
+375 
-386 IGINI
+386 
-391 PYNTIGSKNN
+391 
-401 RDSVIL
+401 
-407 PTGWN
+407 
-412 WIIPGGNN
+412 
-420 NTLSLINEPNPK
+420 LINEPNPK
-432 LENVGMMWSK
+432 LKNVGMMWSK
-442 DAMSLKMTLLHNFFA
+442 EAMSLKMTLLHNFFA
-457 TYFLPIHLDLIHTTI
+457 TYFLPIHLDLIHTTL
-472 ENIIYTNTLKIN
+472 ENIIYTNTIKIN

-494 VDGINTFKCD
+494 FDEINTFKCD
-504 LKDVYYLDNV
+504 LKDIYYLDNV

-547 FFDHTG
+547 FFDYKDS
-553 MASDDDILKAYM
+553 ANEDDVFKAYM
-565 LQYYKGIGA
+565 LQFYKGIGA
-574 VIPFNCVLDIKDNI
+574 VIPFNCVLDIKDNL

-607 TTNIRSSRTF
+607 TTNIRSARTLD
-617 NIGGKT
+617 IDGKT
-623 HVDFNI
+623 YVDFNI

-651 IKTFDLRVDEENY
+651 IKTFDFRVDEENY

-686 WIGGKGVETNNVVDY
+686 WIGSKSIETNNVVDY
-701 VLNPVQYKRTY
+701 VLNPIQYKRTY
-712 YNGEEVTETSVIYTQ
+712 YNGEEVTETPVIYTQ

-732 AENIKNTVHSNQV
+732 TENIKNTVHSNQV
-745 FILKLNKKD
+745 FILKLNKKT
-754 DIRSFIT
+754 DIRSFIN

-767 IKDRNGSYMNLYD
+767 IKDRNGSYVKLYD
-780 DVLAR
+780 DVLSS
-785 TNTSNGLNPDDE
+785 TNLSNNELNPDDE
-797 SKFIIFNG
+797 SKFVMFNG

-823 NFLNIGDNPDVISE
+823 NFLNIGDNPDMISE
-837 WINYEYSDT
+837 WINYEYANNS
-846 GWNDYI
+846 WNDYI

-867 DCSHYTF
+867 NCSHYIL
-874 KDNRTENRTPIWI
+874 KDNRTENKTPIWI

-895 YKLEEIGKTSRIDN
+895 YKLEELGKTSEIDN
-909 IINGYSKDDEFVL
+909 IIKGYSKADEFVL

-991 IIEKQLTPNDNRNNQ
+991 IIETQLTPNDNRNNQ

-1061 NATKSDLPEI
+1061 NATKSDLPDI

-1102 KEEYLDDYEEEYS
+1102 KEDYLDDYEEEYS

>member
-40 LTNSKCVCIKMNSD
+40 LTDSKCVCIKMNSE

-68 TEDGKP
+68 TEEGKP

-118 GKYVGEVTDSFFIND
+118 GKYVGEVTDSFFING

-143 DENEILGINLSNF
+143 DENEILDINLSNF

-171 DINEQKPDYI
+171 DINEQKPDYV

-219 TKIYEYWKHSE
+219 TKIYEYWKHTE

-245 NQNTKNIINSQTKTT
+245 NQNTQNIINSQTKTT
-260 FVGISCALDKIT
+260 FVGISCALDKIA
-272 KNNGKIVYENS
+272 KNDDKIVYENS
-283 IDESNIFEEPTYW
+283 IDESD
-296 GYSPLQYVDMGGF
+296 V
-309 FANSQ
+309 
-314 WCTVYNK
+314 
-321 DKTVTFRLAVDRE
+321 
-334 ITGFAPQ
+334 
-341 ISFAGNYVGM
+341 
-351 EYNNGYYEY
+351 
-360 TTSEKYEYGELLPEV
+360 
-375 WFFWLASYYGA
+375 
-386 IGINI
+386 
-391 PYNTIGSKNN
+391 NTNPI
-401 RDSVIL
+401 
-407 PTGWN
+407 
-412 WIIPGGNN
+412 
-420 NTLSLINEPNPK
+420 SLINEPNPK

-442 DAMSLKMTLLHNFFA
+442 EAMSLKMTLLHNFFA
-457 TYFLPIHLDLIHTTI
+457 TYFLPIHLDLIHTTL
-472 ENIIYTNTLKIN
+472 ENIIYTNTIKIN

-494 VDGINTFKCD
+494 FDGINTFKCD

-527 HNSNLNEEDAE
+527 HNSNLDEEDAE

-553 MASDDDILKAYM
+553 MASEDDILKAYM
-565 LQYYKGIGA
+565 LQFYKGIGA

-599 GEIILSRS
+599 GEIILTRS

-617 NIGGKT
+617 NIDGKT
-623 HVDFNI
+623 YVDFNI

-686 WIGGKGVETNNVVDY
+686 WIGAKGVETNNIVDY

-712 YNGEEVTETSVIYTQ
+712 YDGEEVTETPIIYTQ

-732 AENIKNTVHSNQV
+732 TENIKNTVHSNQV

-767 IKDRNGSYMNLYD
+767 IKDRSGSYMSLYD
-780 DVLAR
+780 DVLAS
-785 TNTSNGLNPDDE
+785 TNLSDNGLNPDDE
-797 SKFIIFNG
+797 SKFVIFNG

-837 WINYEYSDT
+837 WINYEYSDK

-867 DCSHYTF
+867 NYSHYTF
-874 KDNRTENRTPIWI
+874 KDNRTENKTPIWI

-895 YKLEEIGKTSRIDN
+895 YKLEELGKTSRIDN
-909 IINGYSKDDEFVL
+909 IINGYSKDDDFVL
-922 RNSKDTYIINQTD
+922 RNSKDTYVINQTD

-966 PLTFRRSDMN
+966 PLTFRRSDMD

-991 IIEKQLTPNDNRNNQ
+991 VVEKQLTPNDNRNNQ

-1044 EKDITKQISSSF
+1044 ENDIRKQISSSF

-1102 KEEYLDDYEEEYS
+1102 KEEYLDDYEEKYS
-1115 KEYK
+1115 SEYK

>member
-6 DVNTGNVYNGSTPY
+6 DVNTGNVYNGSKPY

-40 LTNSKCVCIKMNSD
+40 LTDSKCVCIKMNSD
-54 VFSLVNED
+54 VFYLVNED

-68 TEDGKP
+68 TEEGKP

-118 GKYVGEVTDSFFIND
+118 GKYVGEITDSFFIND

-143 DENEILGINLSNF
+143 DENEILDINLSNF
-156 GLDISNEVQRAIYEK
+156 GLDMSNEVQRAIYEK
-171 DINEQKPDYI
+171 DINEQKPDYV

-219 TKIYEYWKHSE
+219 TKIYEYWKHTE

-245 NQNTKNIINSQTKTT
+245 NQNTQNIINSQTKTT
-260 FVGISCALDKIT
+260 FVGISCALDKIA
-272 KNNGKIVYENS
+272 KNDGKIVYENS
-283 IDESNIFEEPTYW
+283 IDESD
-296 GYSPLQYVDMGGF
+296 V
-309 FANSQ
+309 
-314 WCTVYNK
+314 
-321 DKTVTFRLAVDRE
+321 
-334 ITGFAPQ
+334 
-341 ISFAGNYVGM
+341 
-351 EYNNGYYEY
+351 
-360 TTSEKYEYGELLPEV
+360 
-375 WFFWLASYYGA
+375 
-386 IGINI
+386 
-391 PYNTIGSKNN
+391 NTNPI
-401 RDSVIL
+401 
-407 PTGWN
+407 
-412 WIIPGGNN
+412 
-420 NTLSLINEPNPK
+420 SLINEPNPK

-442 DAMSLKMTLLHNFFA
+442 EAMSLKMTLLHNFFA
-457 TYFLPIHLDLIHTTI
+457 TYFLPIHLDLIHTTL
-472 ENIIYTNTLKIN
+472 ENIIYTNTIKIN

-494 VDGINTFKCD
+494 FDGINTFKCD

-527 HNSNLNEEDAE
+527 HNSNLDEEDAE

-553 MASDDDILKAYM
+553 IASEDDILKAYM
-565 LQYYKGIGA
+565 LQFYKGIGA

-599 GEIILSRS
+599 GEIILTRS

-617 NIGGKT
+617 NIDGKT
-623 HVDFNI
+623 YVDFNI

-686 WIGGKGVETNNVVDY
+686 WIGAKGVETNNVVDY

-712 YNGEEVTETSVIYTQ
+712 YDGEEVTETPIIYTQ

-732 AENIKNTVHSNQV
+732 TENIKNTVHSNQV

-754 DIRSFIT
+754 DVRSFIT

-767 IKDRNGSYMNLYD
+767 IKDRNGSYMSLYD
-780 DVLAR
+780 NVLAS
-785 TNTSNGLNPDDE
+785 TNLSDNGLNPDDE
-797 SKFIIFNG
+797 SKFVMFHG

-837 WINYEYSDT
+837 WINYEHSDK

-852 YIIGINTSFNIPENT
+852 YIIGINTSFNIPENPN
-867 DCSHYTF
+867 CSHYTF
-874 KDNRTENRTPIWI
+874 KDNRTEERTPIWI

-895 YKLEEIGKTSRIDN
+895 YKLEELGKTSRIDN
-909 IINGYSKDDEFVL
+909 IINGYSKDDDFVL
-922 RNSKDTYIINQTD
+922 RNSKDTYVINQTD

-966 PLTFRRSDMN
+966 PLTFRRSDMD

-991 IIEKQLTPNDNRNNQ
+991 VVEKQLTPNDNRNNQ

-1044 EKDITKQISSSF
+1044 ENDITKQISSSF

-1102 KEEYLDDYEEEYS
+1102 KEEYLDDYEEKYS
-1115 KEYK
+1115 SEYK

>member
-6 DVNTGNVYNGSTPY
+6 DVNTGNVYNGNTPY

-40 LTNSKCVCIKMNSD
+40 LTNSKCVCIKMDSE
-54 VFSLVNED
+54 VFSLVDEN

-68 TEDGKP
+68 TEEGKP

-133 EEFTI
+133 EEFII

-143 DENEILGINLSNF
+143 DENEILSINLSNF
-156 GLDISNEVQRAIYEK
+156 GLDLSNEVQRAIYEK
-171 DINEQKPDYI
+171 DINEQKPDYV

-190 LNEYINI
+190 LNEYINV

-219 TKIYEYWKHSE
+219 TKIYEYWKQTE
-230 PNRDYISKRELTQYI
+230 PNRDYLSKRELTQYI
-245 NQNTKNIINSQTKTT
+245 NQNTQNIINSQTKTT

-283 IDESNIFEEPTYW
+283 IDESGVNT
-296 GYSPLQYVDMGGF
+296 
-309 FANSQ
+309 N
-314 WCTVYNK
+314 
-321 DKTVTFRLAVDRE
+321 
-334 ITGFAPQ
+334 Q
-341 ISFAGNYVGM
+341 I
-351 EYNNGYYEY
+351 
-360 TTSEKYEYGELLPEV
+360 
-375 WFFWLASYYGA
+375 
-386 IGINI
+386 
-391 PYNTIGSKNN
+391 
-401 RDSVIL
+401 
-407 PTGWN
+407 
-412 WIIPGGNN
+412 
-420 NTLSLINEPNPK
+420 SLINEPNPK
-432 LENVGMMWSK
+432 LENVGMLWSK
-442 DAMSLKMTLLHNFFA
+442 EAMSLKMTLLHNFFA
-457 TYFLPIHLDLIHTTI
+457 TYFLPIHLDLIHTTL
-472 ENIIYTNTLKIN
+472 ENTIYTNTIKIN

-494 VDGINTFKCD
+494 FDGIDTFKCD
-504 LKDVYYLDNV
+504 LNDIYYLDNV

-553 MASDDDILKAYM
+553 MASEDDILKAYM
-565 LQYYKGIGA
+565 LQFYKGIGA

-599 GEIILSRS
+599 GEIILTRS

-617 NIGGKT
+617 NIDGKT

-640 LQFRLAGGENL
+640 LQFRLAGGETL

-686 WIGGKGVETNNVVDY
+686 WIGANGAETNNVVDY
-701 VLNPVQYKRTY
+701 VLNPIQYKRTY
-712 YNGEEVTETSVIYTQ
+712 YNGEEVTETPVIYTQ

-732 AENIKNTVHSNQV
+732 TENIKNTVHSNQV
-745 FILKLNKKD
+745 FILKLNKKT
-754 DIRSFIT
+754 DIRSFIN

-767 IKDRNGSYMNLYD
+767 IKDRNGSYVKLYD
-780 DVLAR
+780 DVLAS
-785 TNTSNGLNPDDE
+785 TNLSNNKLDDE
-797 SKFIIFNG
+797 AKFIMFNG

-823 NFLNIGDNPDVISE
+823 NFLNTGDETDAISE
-837 WINYEYSDT
+837 WINYEYDGN

-867 DCSHYTF
+867 NCSHYSF
-874 KDNRTENRTPIWI
+874 KDNRTENRNPIWI

-895 YKLEEIGKTSRIDN
+895 YKLEELGKTSEIDN
-909 IINGYSKDDEFVL
+909 MINGYSKDDEFVL

-976 TIDFELKDGEGETIA
+976 TIDFELKDGEGEPIA
-991 IIEKQLTPNDNRNNQ
+991 IVEKQLTPNDNRNNY
-1006 KTPYPTILQPLFGRY
+1006 KTPYPAILQPLFGRY

-1071 PTDITPDIPE
+1071 PTDSTPDIPQ
-1081 QDELRLYLEEILRRT
+1081 QDELRLYLEEILRKT
-1096 NAKHGF
+1096 NAKYGF
-1102 KEEYLDDYEEEYS
+1102 DKGFIDGYEENYS
-1115 KEYK
+1115 EDCK

>member
-1 MIRFI
+1 MIRFVDI
-6 DVNTGNVYNGSTPY
+6 NTGNVYNGSKPY

-40 LTNSKCVCIKMNSD
+40 LTNSKCVCIKMNSE

-171 DINEQKPDYI
+171 DINEQKPDYV

-190 LNEYINI
+190 LNEYINV

-219 TKIYEYWKHSE
+219 TKIYEYWKHTE
-230 PNRDYISKRELTQYI
+230 PNRDYLSKRELTQYI
-245 NQNTKNIINSQTKTT
+245 NQNTQNIINSQTKTT
-260 FVGISCALDKIT
+260 FVGISCALDKIA
-272 KNNGKIVYENS
+272 KNDGKIVYENS
-283 IDESNIFEEPTYW
+283 IDESD
-296 GYSPLQYVDMGGF
+296 V
-309 FANSQ
+309 
-314 WCTVYNK
+314 
-321 DKTVTFRLAVDRE
+321 
-334 ITGFAPQ
+334 
-341 ISFAGNYVGM
+341 
-351 EYNNGYYEY
+351 
-360 TTSEKYEYGELLPEV
+360 
-375 WFFWLASYYGA
+375 
-386 IGINI
+386 
-391 PYNTIGSKNN
+391 NTDPI
-401 RDSVIL
+401 
-407 PTGWN
+407 
-412 WIIPGGNN
+412 
-420 NTLSLINEPNPK
+420 SLINEPNPK

-442 DAMSLKMTLLHNFFA
+442 EAMSLKMTLLHNFFA
-457 TYFLPIHLDLIHTTI
+457 TYFLPIHLDLIHTTL

-494 VDGINTFKCD
+494 CDGISTFKCD

-553 MASDDDILKAYM
+553 MASEDDILKAYM
-565 LQYYKGIGA
+565 LQFYKGIGA
-574 VIPFNCVLDIKDNI
+574 VIPFNCVLDIKDNL

-599 GEIILSRS
+599 DELILTRS

-617 NIGGKT
+617 NIDGKT

-640 LQFRLAGGENL
+640 LQFRLAGGETL

-686 WIGGKGVETNNVVDY
+686 WIGANGAETNNVVDY
-701 VLNPVQYKRTY
+701 VLNPIQYKRTY
-712 YNGEEVTETSVIYTQ
+712 YNGEEVTETPVIYTQ

-732 AENIKNTVHSNQV
+732 TENIKNTVHSNQV
-745 FILKLNKKD
+745 FILKLNKKT
-754 DIRSFIT
+754 DIRSFIN

-767 IKDRNGSYMNLYD
+767 IKDRNGSYMKLYD

-785 TNTSNGLNPDDE
+785 TSITNNELSDDE
-797 SKFIIFNG
+797 AKFITFNG

-823 NFLNIGDNPDVISE
+823 NFLNIGDETDTISE
-837 WINYEYSDT
+837 WINYEYDGN

-867 DCSHYTF
+867 NCSHYTF

-895 YKLEEIGKTSRIDN
+895 YKLEEIGKTSEIDN
-909 IINGYSKDDEFVL
+909 MINGYSKDDEFVL

-976 TIDFELKDGEGETIA
+976 TIDFELKDSEGKTIA
-991 IIEKQLTPNDNRNNQ
+991 VVEKQLTPNDNRNNQ

-1096 NAKHGF
+1096 NAKYGF
-1102 KEEYLDDYEEEYS
+1102 NEGYIDDYEEYS